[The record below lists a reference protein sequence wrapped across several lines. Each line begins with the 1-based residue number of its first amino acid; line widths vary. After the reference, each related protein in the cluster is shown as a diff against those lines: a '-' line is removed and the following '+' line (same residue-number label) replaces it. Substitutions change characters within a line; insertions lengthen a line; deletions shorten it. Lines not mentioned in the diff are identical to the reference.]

1 MDSHKYLDLIPDMT
15 MVVKTRNSRNTQV
28 WWFDQKSLTIK
39 TKLNNKSFDIIS
51 NGGSN
56 SMHV

>member
-39 TKLNNKSFDIIS
+39 TKLNNKSFGIIS